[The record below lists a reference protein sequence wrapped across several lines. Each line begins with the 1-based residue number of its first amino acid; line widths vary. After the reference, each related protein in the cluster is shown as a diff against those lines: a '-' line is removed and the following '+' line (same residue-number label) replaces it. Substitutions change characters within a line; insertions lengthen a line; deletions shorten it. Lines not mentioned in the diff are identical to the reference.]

1 MSKSVSF
8 RFSLRSL
15 RLCVRFIGDATEVPE
30 KIFSKGCH
38 RCWRAAYRGVDVGA
52 IPIPDFKVS
61 SRVNRKTKADP
72 ILAGRLSFF
81 SFVVRWLGGN
91 IVKPCRT
98 CRSCRVWSLE
108 LRVWGFK
115 VWRGKLLWWERAG
128 KRGFDPGE
136 NIFKIFHIT
145 PLTLKPRYEIIR
157 AFSSTKRLSDAKSG
171 A

>member
-72 ILAGRLSFF
+72 ILAGRLSFL
-81 SFVVRWLGGN
+81 VLWLGGW
-91 IVKPCRT
+91 VVVLL
-98 CRSCRVWSLE
+98 SRVDRVEFGGLE
-108 LRVWGFK
+108 
-115 VWRGKLLWWERAG
+115 VWRGKLLWWERAE